1 MVEIIKVPL
10 ADRTYPILIG
20 TDILKSLGEEL
31 AAVGFPRKVAVI
43 SNPTVSS
50 LYGGPVKSS
59 LERSGFS
66 VLEYNVPDG
75 EEYKNF
81 QTLQSIYDV
90 LVGNGFDRGSG
101 IIALGGGVIGDMAGF
116 AAATFLRGIRYAQ
129 IPTTLLAQVDSS
141 VGGKTAVN
149 HPLGKNLIG
158 AFFQPDLV
166 LIDTGT
172 LNTLDPRDVAAG
184 LAEVVKYGVIRDA
197 DFFNWLEDHVDD
209 LLNRNPNA
217 LIYAVKKACQIKA
230 DIVEVDEKEGS
241 VRAFLNYGHTF
252 GHAVESLSGYGQWKH
267 GEAVAIGMIV
277 AAKISCRMGLC
288 HQNDVDRLTRLLH
301 TLGLPVSAPV
311 FSLDDYLAAM
321 GRDKKVRNGK
331 LSLVLN
337 CGLGD
342 AVLKQVSDLKEI
354 FSAALS
360 S

>member
-20 TDILKSLGEEL
+20 TDTLKSLGEEL
-31 AAVGFPRKVAVI
+31 AAVDFPRKVAVI
-43 SNPTVSS
+43 SNPTVSK
-50 LYGGPVKSS
+50 LYGTQVRYS
-59 LERSGFS
+59 LEDNGFS

-81 QTLQSIYDV
+81 ETLQSIYDV

-116 AAATFLRGIRYAQ
+116 AAATFLRGIRCAQ

-158 AFFQPDLV
+158 AFYQPDLV
-166 LIDTGT
+166 LIDTWT
-172 LNTLDPRDVAAG
+172 LKTLDPRDVAAG
-184 LAEVVKYGVIRDA
+184 LAEVVKYGVIRDV
-197 DFFNWLEDHVDD
+197 DFFNWLEGHVSD
-209 LLNRNPNA
+209 LLNRSPES

-277 AAKISCRMGLC
+277 AARISCRMGLC
-288 HQNDVDRLTRLLH
+288 SQNDVDRLTGLLQ
-301 TLGLPVSAPV
+301 TLGLPVSAPS
-311 FSLDDYLAAM
+311 FPLEDYLAAM
-321 GRDKKVRNGK
+321 QRDKKVRNGK

-342 AVLKQVSDLKEI
+342 AVLKEVSDLKEI

-360 S
+360 Y

>member
-20 TDILKSLGEEL
+20 TDILRSLGEEL

-50 LYGGPVKSS
+50 LYGSPVKSS
-59 LERSGFS
+59 LDHSGFS

-81 QTLQSIYDV
+81 ETLQSIYDV
-90 LVGNGFDRGSG
+90 LVVNGFDRGSG

-288 HQNDVDRLTRLLH
+288 CQNEVDRLARLLH

-311 FSLDDYLAAM
+311 FSLEDYLAAM